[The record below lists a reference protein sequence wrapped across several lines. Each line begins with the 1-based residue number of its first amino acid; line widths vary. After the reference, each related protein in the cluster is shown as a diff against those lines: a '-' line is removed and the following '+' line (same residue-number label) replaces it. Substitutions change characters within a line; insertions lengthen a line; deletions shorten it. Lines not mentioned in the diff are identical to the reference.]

1 MRSRVIVVLCSL
13 AVMAA
18 MTLSSCEK
26 MVVDEPT
33 SSQKTD
39 EDANLTIK
47 VSHDSFHPYEDD
59 EDSRT
64 LVDIADYCKR
74 FNFVLFQDGAKVK
87 AITQTKDEAGDD
99 FGQVSM
105 TLPSGTYQLMVLA
118 HSSASGNPNLS
129 HPEEIQFTNAMGY
142 SDTFCYY
149 GTIDVTAEPATQEIL
164 LKRATTMVRFNFDEV
179 FPDDIALMQINY
191 TGESGVLNA
200 MTGYGGTTNSK
211 QEKKLNVSS
220 FAGKHTTY
228 SLPIYTFMRGDT
240 GTLNITM
247 TAKRADGT
255 TILERS
261 FEDVPIEHT
270 KVTEFIG
277 EFFDHESD
285 QALSFK
291 AETDWEVAATIKY

>member
-1 MRSRVIVVLCSL
+1 M
-13 AVMAA
+13 
-18 MTLSSCEK
+18 
-26 MVVDEPT
+26 D
-33 SSQKTD
+33 
-39 EDANLTIK
+39 
-47 VSHDSFHPYEDD
+47 
-59 EDSRT
+59 
-64 LVDIADYCKR
+64 
-74 FNFVLFQDGAKVK
+74 
-87 AITQTKDEAGDD
+87 
-99 FGQVSM
+99 
-105 TLPSGTYQLMVLA
+105 
-118 HSSASGNPNLS
+118 
-129 HPEEIQFTNAMGY
+129 
-142 SDTFCYY
+142 
-149 GTIDVTAEPATQEIL
+149 
-164 LKRATTMVRFNFDEV
+164 RFNFDEV

-291 AETDWEVAATIKY
+291 AETDWEVAATIRY